1 MAKKIS
7 IIIPAY
13 NAQKYIVRCL
23 DSIVNQANDNIE
35 VVIVNDGSTDNT
47 ERICREYS
55 SIYNY
60 IKTVSQTNG
69 GVSSARN
76 NGIKNAQGEYI
87 LFLDAD
93 DFLAPGAIGWVID
106 NVKHNDTLIC
116 GSFNYIKT
124 RGRVE
129 PYYLPEKIYDLK
141 KDTVDSIMD
150 FIPNA
155 PWGKIYN
162 RNIITEND
170 IVFPLGIPYA
180 EDTIFMLEYL
190 KYVKFVQTSSAIIYN
205 YNFTDS
211 GSAMWKY
218 YPEFYKYMIA
228 VMKKKEELCD
238 FKGIDY
244 NAESDK
250 QKFFTRCL
258 NHYMRNSAFDKLDSV
273 IKVFE
278 VNKSVKAIKK
288 EWYMHNWKNYIM
300 YNLKKKVL
308 M

>member
-23 DSIVNQANDNIE
+23 NSIVNQANDNIE

-93 DFLAPGAIGWVID
+93 DFFAENAIEWFLSKTCDD
-106 NVKHNDTLIC
+106 NCLWC
-116 GSFNYIKT
+116 GSYNYIKT
-124 RGRVE
+124 RNRIE
-129 PYYLPEKIYDLK
+129 PFYLSEKEYDLESEYI
-141 KDTVDSIMD
+141 DNIID
-150 FIPNA
+150 FVPNA
-155 PWGKIYN
+155 PWGKLYN
-162 RNIITEND
+162 RELLVKND
-170 IVFPLGIPYA
+170 ILFPEGIPYA
-180 EDTIFMLEYL
+180 EDTIFLLNYL
-190 KYVKFVQTSSAIIYN
+190 QYVRYVKTSKKVIYN

-218 YPEFYKYMIA
+218 YPDYYKYMLR
-228 VMKKKEELCD
+228 VMAQKKQLCQVKD
-238 FKGIDY
+238 VTYDEMKDNTKYYNRSLRHYLMNKHSEYLDDVLQAFNVDGVSSQIKNTWYKKNAIEFFK
-244 NAESDK
+244 
-250 QKFFTRCL
+250 FR
-258 NHYMRNSAFDKLDSV
+258 
-273 IKVFE
+273 
-278 VNKSVKAIKK
+278 
-288 EWYMHNWKNYIM
+288 
-300 YNLKKKVL
+300 LKKRL